1 MNIISKITNFL
12 SEPPSITYNQGKISF
27 NEVPDDIRTYLRF
40 FNTRIERFIFDS
52 FGSEPDLDNVL
63 FIGESPKGYWSKNQ
77 WLPLY
82 SFYLDQSL
90 GINHFLR
97 KRDGS
102 HVYLP
107 IQQIYE
113 EFILAVSSGKLD
125 QFTNLKRYQYSHLGQ
140 LILECLND
148 NDLPKIEKLLFGKL
162 LGSAF
167 LSEEIQTADSYSYF
181 KIEKLDRALLYRKN
195 STIVFFGN
203 GNHLSI
209 DDLETYTVQSLLDI
223 IYMNISNEVA
233 INSYGKDWLLF
244 NVESNE
250 LILESEITRCE
261 FLSKSKFSNGV
272 FVVLIKKSWF
282 LPNKLR
288 VI

>member
-12 SEPPSITYNQGKISF
+12 SENPPISYNRKNIRFVQL
-27 NEVPDDIRTYLRF
+27 PDDIRNYLRF
-40 FNTRIERFIFDS
+40 FNTTLDRFIFDS
-52 FGSEPDLDNVL
+52 FFSEHDLDNVI
-63 FIGESPKGYWSKNQ
+63 FIGESPNGYWSKDH

-82 SFYLDQSL
+82 SFYLDQRL

-97 KRDGS
+97 KRDGG
-102 HVYLP
+102 HVYMP

-113 EFILAVSSGKLD
+113 EFILAVSSGNLD
-125 QFTNLKRYQYSHLGQ
+125 EFTNLKRYQYSHLGQ

-148 NDLPKIEKLLFGKL
+148 NDLLKIEKLLFGKL

-167 LSEEIQTADSYSYF
+167 LSEEIQIADSYSYF
-181 KIEKLDRALLYRKN
+181 KIEKLDRVLLNRKN

-223 IYMNISNEVA
+223 IYMNISSEVA

-244 NVESNE
+244 NVESND
-250 LILESEITRCE
+250 LILESEINRCE
-261 FLSKSKFSNGV
+261 FLSKSKFSNSV